1 MSAADLTG
9 RPPAFRKGPAPGLPA
24 ICRLWPRQK
33 LCRGFRL
40 LIKAAGTLKDA
51 RAGDY
56 ATIERMFELFV
67 QGDSMFWFKSLHAR
81 KRMGRSAREDH
92 T

>member
-1 MSAADLTG
+1 M
-9 RPPAFRKGPAPGLPA
+9 PG
-24 ICRLWPRQK
+24 
-33 LCRGFRL
+33 
-40 LIKAAGTLKDA
+40 
-51 RAGDY
+51 AGDY